1 MVYMDATVDTT
12 IKLHAKTKRQ
22 LDKWREYR
30 RESYDDVIQKLVHI
44 AETAREEPELSQEAV
59 EAIEAARERIRAGK
73 FVTEAEARKRLG
85 L

>member
-1 MVYMDATVDTT
+1 MDATIDATT
-12 IKLHAKTKRQ
+12 IKLHAKTKHQ

-59 EAIEAARERIRAGK
+59 EAIEAARARMRAGK
-73 FVTEAEARKRLG
+73 FVTEAEVRKRLG
-85 L
+85 M

>member
-1 MVYMDATVDTT
+1 MDATLDATT
-12 IKLHAKTKRQ
+12 IKLHGKTKRQ

-44 AETAREEPELSQEAV
+44 AETAREEPELSREAV
-59 EAIEAARERIRAGK
+59 EAIEAARARARAGK
-73 FVTEAEARKRLG
+73 FLSAEEVRKRLG

>member
-1 MVYMDATVDTT
+1 MDATLDATT

-22 LDKWREYR
+22 LDQWREYR

-44 AETAREEPELSQEAV
+44 ADTARKEPELSQEAV
-59 EAIEAARERIRAGK
+59 EAIEAARARAKAGK
-73 FVTEAEARKRLG
+73 FLTSEEVRKRLG

>member
-1 MVYMDATVDTT
+1 MDATLDATT
-12 IKLHAKTKRQ
+12 IKLHAKTKLK

-30 RESYDDVIQKLVHI
+30 RESYDDVIRKLVHI

-59 EAIEAARERIRAGK
+59 EAIEAARARAKAGK
-73 FVTEAEARKRLG
+73 FLSAEEVRKRLG

>member
-1 MVYMDATVDTT
+1 MDATADATT
-12 IKLHAKTKRQ
+12 IKLHVKTKRQ

-30 RESYDDVIQKLVHI
+30 RESYDDVIGKLVHI
-44 AETAREEPELSQEAV
+44 AETAREEPELSREAV
-59 EAIEAARERIRAGK
+59 EAIEAARARIRAGK

>member
-1 MVYMDATVDTT
+1 MDATLDATT

-44 AETAREEPELSQEAV
+44 AETAREEPELSKEAV
-59 EAIEAARERIRAGK
+59 EAIEAARARARAGK
-73 FVTEAEARKRLG
+73 FLSSDEVRKRLG